1 MIRYGR
7 QEDLIQLDSFDK
19 KQRRMITT
27 LPGFKNLVHDSQGT
41 FRTLLNALSRPGTI
55 NQVTAQMTAPSGL
68 NIACAAACLTLL
80 DLETRVWLQPGLNQE
95 VKNWLLFHTGCQFTK
110 DTNQADF
117 AVIWDIN
124 NMPNL
129 SQFKQGTP
137 VYPEDSTTLLIIIRE
152 IRESSRQQMPI
163 LTGSGIKGKIAI
175 PIALPDSFWQQWQ
188 QKHDTYP
195 LGLDIYFFS
204 ENKVIGLPRT
214 SCKTNQ

>member
-1 MIRYGR
+1 
-7 QEDLIQLDSFDK
+7 
-19 KQRRMITT
+19 MITT
-27 LPGFKNLVHDSQGT
+27 LPGFNDLVHDSQST
-41 FRTLLNALSRPGTI
+41 FRILLNALSRPGTI
-55 NQVTAQMTAPSGL
+55 NQVTAQLTTPSGL

-80 DLETRVWLQPGLNQE
+80 DLETRVWLQPELNEE
-95 VKNWLLFHTGCQFTK
+95 VKNWLSFHTGCRFTK

-137 VYPEDSTTLLIIIRE
+137 VYPENSSTLLIIVGKIS
-152 IRESSRQQMPI
+152 ESPRQQMPI
-163 LTGSGIKGKIAI
+163 LTGAGINKQITM
-175 PIALPDSFWQQWQ
+175 PINLSDKFWQQWQ
-188 QKHDTYP
+188 QNYDSYP